1 MISRRILLG
10 AFALAIAA
18 TTGCSSDEAP
28 QGQLPDASGLL
39 EQAATATA
47 GITSTHFS
55 LQVNGTV
62 PGLSVQNLEGDLTT
76 EGGPSGAA
84 QGTGKVALGGQ
95 LVEVEF
101 VLAEEDL
108 YIKGPTGSFQKL
120 PAALGAGVYDPSA
133 VLDPERGVA
142 NVLRSVQDPA
152 TQAQEEINGVQ
163 AYKVTGTVT
172 KDVLAGLLPGAPSGG
187 DITLW
192 LHTEGEHLPVK
203 ASVALQ
209 GEGGEPATVDVT
221 LSDVDKPV
229 TVTPPA

>member
-18 TTGCSSDEAP
+18 TAGCTSDEAQDGP
-28 QGQLPDASGLL
+28 LPDAPGLL
-39 EQAATATA
+39 DQAATATA
-47 GITSTHFS
+47 NITSAHFA
-55 LQVNGTV
+55 LQVNGSV

-84 QGTGKVALGGQ
+84 RGTGKVALGGQ

-101 VLAEEDL
+101 VLAEDNL
-108 YIKGPTGSFQKL
+108 YIKGPTGGFQKL

-133 VLDPERGVA
+133 VLDPERGVSK
-142 NVLRSVQDPA
+142 VLRSVQNPV
-152 TQAQEEINGVQ
+152 TKAQEEVDGVQ
-163 AYKVTGTVT
+163 TYKVTGTVS

-187 DITLW
+187 DITFW
-192 LHTEGEHLPVK
+192 LRTEGEHLPVK
-203 ASVALQ
+203 ASVALP
-209 GEGGEPATVDVT
+209 GEGGEPATVDVV